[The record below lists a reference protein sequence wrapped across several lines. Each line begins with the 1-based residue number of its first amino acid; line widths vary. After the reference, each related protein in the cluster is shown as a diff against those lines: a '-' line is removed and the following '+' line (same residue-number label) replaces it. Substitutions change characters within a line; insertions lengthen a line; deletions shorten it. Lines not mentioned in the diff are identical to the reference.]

1 MKTHSFF
8 FESIYNRAMDKEI
21 NGIKVS
27 PIALGCDSKPFKFGF
42 DCTNIL
48 DDMLKLGINLFD
60 TARGYGHSEE
70 ALGKWIKLRNNRD
83 KIFIYTKGCLP
94 GLFSRMN
101 PKALRHDIETSLK
114 TLGTYI
120 DCYLFHRD
128 DKRCDL
134 KVMFGILN
142 EYVAKGLIKSYGV
155 SNWHKERI
163 EEANR
168 ICKEN
173 GWPAISIVSNNMTAV
188 KWVKDPWGGG
198 DGCVSISRD
207 KNEIEYYKANQI
219 PMMSYSPLARG
230 FLTGKVKS
238 DYSATW
244 NNIDGASRRAYL
256 SKENLKVLNRI
267 EALARKKKTTVANI
281 SLSYL
286 ASKGMNIFPVVG
298 TTSVERMKEN
308 LNAISNPL
316 TEEEVKIIEEE

>member
-101 PKALRHDIETSLK
+101 PRALRHDIETSLK

-207 KNEIEYYKANQI
+207 KDEIEYYKANQI

-286 ASKGMNIFPVVG
+286 ASNGMNIFPVVG
-298 TTSVERMKEN
+298 TTSAERMKEN